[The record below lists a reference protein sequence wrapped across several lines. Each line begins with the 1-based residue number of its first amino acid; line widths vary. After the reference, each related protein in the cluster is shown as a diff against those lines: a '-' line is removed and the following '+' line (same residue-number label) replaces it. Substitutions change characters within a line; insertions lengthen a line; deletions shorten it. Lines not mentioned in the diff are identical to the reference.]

1 MGNSQSEFDKSK
13 ELSRVSKEKMIQEN
27 LLQQERIKNQLL
39 ESKLQSLQN
48 LIQST
53 KNDNT
58 LLGRNS
64 NQLLTNPNL
73 QKEFFKN
80 KKRIAKRFF

>member
-13 ELSRVSKEKMIQEN
+13 ELSRVSKEKMLQEN

-48 LIQST
+48 LIQTT
-53 KNDNT
+53 KNENN
-58 LLGRNS
+58 LLGRSS

-73 QKEFFKN
+73 QNEFFRN
-80 KKRIAKRFF
+80 KKLERIF

>member
-13 ELSRVSKEKMIQEN
+13 ELSRVSKEKMLQEN

-48 LIQST
+48 LIQTT
-53 KNDNT
+53 KNEN
-58 LLGRNS
+58 
-64 NQLLTNPNL
+64 NL
-73 QKEFFKN
+73 KVEVAIN
-80 KKRIAKRFF
+80 Y

>member
-13 ELSRVSKEKMIQEN
+13 ELSRVSKEKMLQEN

-48 LIQST
+48 LIQTT
-53 KNDNT
+53 KNENN
-58 LLGRNS
+58 LLGRSS

-73 QKEFFKN
+73 QNNF
-80 KKRIAKRFF
+80 